1 MKPTIEYI
9 EKRFKHFNE
18 QAFAGRLPMP
28 PVKLF
33 DASKLLGQCHFRE
46 RTLPDGSRRRYN
58 FSLRFNTRMD
68 FSEELLDDVILH
80 EMIHYFIGLHNLPD
94 PTPHGPI
101 FKSLMKTM
109 NEAYG
114 RNMSISTRLS
124 PHESKQLVST
134 RRSWHVIAVISMK
147 TGATGV
153 KVLPRVMPSIIRYY
167 RQVSSLREVRSVH
180 LYLHDNPFFN
190 RYPTSS
196 ALRIHEAD
204 AAELTH
210 NLAGAR
216 ELTVKGSQ
224 VLNKE

>member
-1 MKPTIEYI
+1 MKPTVEYI
-9 EKRFKHFNE
+9 EKRFKQFNK

-46 RTLPDGSRRRYN
+46 RTLPDGTRQRYD

-68 FSEELLDDVILH
+68 ISQEVLDDVILH

-94 PTPHGPI
+94 PTAHGPI

-124 PHESKQLVST
+124 PQESQQLVSK

-147 TGATGV
+147 SGTTGV
-153 KVLPRVMPSIIRYY
+153 KVLPRVMPSIIRYF
-167 RQVSSLREVRSVH
+167 RQISSLSEVREVR

-204 AAELTH
+204 ARELTC
-210 NLAGAR
+210 NLAGAQ
-216 ELTVKGSQ
+216 ELTIKGSQ
-224 VLNKE
+224 VINKE